1 MNRLR
6 RSDRFRR
13 WPAILGT
20 VLLAAGMTMASVASV
35 APVSLAA
42 PLSARLPEGHVVE
55 YRVTRDGAPIGSYTV
70 TVHTEGDRVTVSSAV
85 RIEVAFGFITLYRYA
100 LDAREV
106 WRAGR
111 LVSFDSTTD
120 DDGERHAVR
129 AVAEA
134 GVIEITADGERWT
147 APPSVAPSSLWHRD
161 LVDNATLL
169 GVEDGDRLEVV
180 VHWAGPEIVSVAGRP
195 VRATRYIVSGDV
207 ERELWYGTDGVLVR
221 LRLIARDDSEI
232 LYQIP

>member
-1 MNRLR
+1 MYRLSWR
-6 RSDRFRR
+6 DRFRR
-13 WPAILGT
+13 WPATLGV
-20 VLLAAGMTMASVASV
+20 VLLIAGMTMASVASV
-35 APVSLAA
+35 ASAA
-42 PLSARLPEGHVVE
+42 PLSARLPDGHAVE

-70 TVHTEGDRVTVSSAV
+70 TVHTEGDRVPVSSAV

-111 LVSFDSTTD
+111 LVSFDSATD
-120 DDGERHAVR
+120 DDGERHAVH

-134 GVIEITADGERWT
+134 GVIEVTANGGRWA
-147 APPSVAPSSLWHRD
+147 APPSIAPSSLWHRD
-161 LVDNATLL
+161 LVDNAILL

-180 VHWAGPEIVSVAGRP
+180 VRWAGPETVSVAGRP

-207 ERELWYGTDGVLVR
+207 ERELWYGADGMLVR
-221 LRLIARDDSEI
+221 LRLIARDGSEI

>member
-20 VLLAAGMTMASVASV
+20 VLLAAGMTVASV
-35 APVSLAA
+35 SRAA
-42 PLSARLPEGHVVE
+42 PLSVRLPDGHAVE

-70 TVHTEGDRVTVSSAV
+70 TVRTEGDRVTVSTAV

-129 AVAEA
+129 AFAEA
-134 GVIEITADGERWT
+134 GVIEVTADGGRWT
-147 APPSVAPSSLWHRD
+147 APPAVDRALEPVASRSRRQRHVARCRGRRPPRGRGP
-161 LVDNATLL
+161 L
-169 GVEDGDRLEVV
+169 GRPGDRVC
-180 VHWAGPEIVSVAGRP
+180 R
-195 VRATRYIVSGDV
+195 RTSG
-207 ERELWYGTDGVLVR
+207 
-221 LRLIARDDSEI
+221 ARDPLHRFGRCRARAVVRRRRHAGAPAADRA
-232 LYQIP
+232 

>member
-1 MNRLR
+1 MNRLSW
-6 RSDRFRR
+6 SDGFRR
-13 WPAILGT
+13 WPAILGA
-20 VLLAAGMTMASVASV
+20 VLLVAGMTIASVS
-35 APVSLAA
+35 SAA
-42 PLSARLPEGHVVE
+42 PLSARLPDGHAVE

-70 TVHTEGDRVTVSSAV
+70 SVRTDGDRVTVSSAV

-111 LVSFDSTTD
+111 LVSFDSATD

-134 GVIEITADGERWT
+134 GVIEVTADGGRWT
-147 APPSVAPSSLWHRD
+147 APPSIAPSSLWHRD
-161 LVDNATLL
+161 LVDNAILL
-169 GVEDGDRLEVV
+169 GVEDGDRLDVV
-180 VHWAGPEIVSVAGRP
+180 VRLAGPEVVSVAGRR

-207 ERELWYGTDGVLVR
+207 ERELWYGADGMLVR
-221 LRLIARDDSEI
+221 LRLIARDGSEI
-232 LYQIP
+232 VYQIP

>member
-1 MNRLR
+1 MNRLSWR
-6 RSDRFRR
+6 DRFRR
-13 WPAILGT
+13 WPATLGAA
-20 VLLAAGMTMASVASV
+20 LLVAGMTVAS
-35 APVSLAA
+35 ASSAA
-42 PLSARLPEGHVVE
+42 PLSALLPDGHAVE

-70 TVHTEGDRVTVSSAV
+70 TVRTDGDRVTVSSAV

-111 LVSFDSTTD
+111 LVSFDSATD
-120 DDGERHAVR
+120 DDGERHAVH

-134 GVIEITADGERWT
+134 GALEVTANGGRWA
-147 APPSVAPSSLWHRD
+147 APPSIAPSSLWHRD
-161 LVDNATLL
+161 LVDNAILL

-180 VHWAGPEIVSVAGRP
+180 VRLAGPEVVSVAGRR

-207 ERELWYGTDGVLVR
+207 ERELWYGADGMLVR
-221 LRLIARDDSEI
+221 LRLVARDGSEI
-232 LYQIP
+232 VYQIP